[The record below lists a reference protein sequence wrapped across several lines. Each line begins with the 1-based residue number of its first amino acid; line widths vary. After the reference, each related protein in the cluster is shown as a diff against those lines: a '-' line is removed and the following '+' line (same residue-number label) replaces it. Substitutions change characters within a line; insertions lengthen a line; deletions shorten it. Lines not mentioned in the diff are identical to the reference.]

1 MVKHCFG
8 RSLVHIFQMHRS
20 SIGVFA
26 ITTPSQWIFE
36 EALKAITFLDLL
48 KKFGP
53 TQNILGPA
61 EGQGH
66 K

>member
-1 MVKHCFG
+1 
-8 RSLVHIFQMHRS
+8 MHRS